1 MASETLSLKRVFS
14 PHLNPEKH
22 WYALNSRLCCSKPA
36 AFCSTSSANL
46 FPEEYKLVFLNDLRG
61 EDGAQASFRWFC
73 PFRSS
78 EKVYVA
84 SAFGLSLGI
93 LRLKSWS
100 NCLFMKSDYIH
111 CLKSV
116 LNTRGL
122 ECKVGDPSKTVA
134 SQQTQDEVVEALLT
148 PQVKSTVESILG
160 YQKVDLPTPPST
172 PSQSPP
178 KFESPPNQSPGDVH
192 RKGKKR
198 TIEEIKV
205 DQDLSPLSKRKKVR
219 EVATR
224 IIKDIRKVCENN
236 GETLGTVLAECSFM
250 MRGKDGQ
257 DVRETVKSVID
268 VMVAEKGARKA
279 FEKLVS
285 KDSWN
290 ERVKCMRVPDWMYLL
305 FKLKSR
311 ISDSGWQDLTNLT
324 KLARTGK
331 TSDEPILLI
340 KNNIT
345 ALRRA
350 HFSVTRT
357 LMNITALP
365 KDVPGFEVNLEN
377 VAVWVIREMR
387 LHGSLPDDI
396 TFNLKIDGRPFH
408 VTLDY
413 KGLVLLMAKIEDE
426 DFLLGGRGLSVE
438 FCIFC
443 FALRACDCDLG
454 RHEVCLEHFLQTKA
468 NIGGFKGLRDDLT
481 CILDEE
487 LSSMS
492 LCALH
497 CEMRNT
503 EQLLKS
509 VGLLAYEIGSLDDC
523 NQKLSEY
530 GPANF
535 KADRITVKLRPGQQV
550 AAERNNISFASCS
563 GIMPKRTGFREDII
577 CCGNNIKFEFIDK
590 SG

>member
-1 MASETLSLKRVFS
+1 MIKLVGQEVCTLQSNKRSKSITKLTMVLIGLAFYGKKPYLWRQFRKSISLRCCELLSVTRPDHVAMASETVSLKRVFS

-73 PFRSS
+73 PFRSC

-205 DQDLSPLSKRKKVR
+205 DQDLSPLNKRKKVR

-285 KDSWN
+285 EDSWN

-305 FKLKSR
+305 FKLKSI

-324 KLARTGK
+324 KLARTGV
-331 TSDEPILLI
+331 
-340 KNNIT
+340 
-345 ALRRA
+345 R
-350 HFSVTRT
+350 
-357 LMNITALP
+357 
-365 KDVPGFEVNLEN
+365 
-377 VAVWVIREMR
+377 
-387 LHGSLPDDI
+387 
-396 TFNLKIDGRPFH
+396 
-408 VTLDY
+408 Y
-413 KGLVLLMAKIEDE
+413 KA
-426 DFLLGGRGLSVE
+426 F
-438 FCIFC
+438 
-443 FALRACDCDLG
+443 
-454 RHEVCLEHFLQTKA
+454 
-468 NIGGFKGLRDDLT
+468 
-481 CILDEE
+481 
-487 LSSMS
+487 
-492 LCALH
+492 
-497 CEMRNT
+497 
-503 EQLLKS
+503 
-509 VGLLAYEIGSLDDC
+509 Y
-523 NQKLSEY
+523 
-530 GPANF
+530 
-535 KADRITVKLRPGQQV
+535 VKLYL
-550 AAERNNISFASCS
+550 I
-563 GIMPKRTGFREDII
+563 
-577 CCGNNIKFEFIDK
+577 
-590 SG
+590 